1 MVKFVKSKE
10 LFEKAQENIP
20 GGVNSPVR
28 AYKSVDMTP
37 PFISKGEGAYI
48 YDEDGNKY
56 IDYVSSYGPLI
67 LGHVH
72 PAVKNALAKCL
83 GNGTSFGAPTE
94 LENEIAQLIVD
105 AVPSIDMVR
114 MVNSGTEAT
123 MSALRLARAYTGRK
137 KIIKFE
143 GCYHGHADLLLIKAG
158 SGALTHGV
166 PTSPGVPKE
175 ITDNTLIAPYNDAE
189 ALENLIKNEGAE
201 NIAAVIIEPV
211 AGNMGCIPPLEG
223 YLEKVRKITAENEI
237 LLIFDEV
244 MCGFRVDYGC
254 AQKRYDI
261 NPDITCLGK
270 IIGGGL
276 PVGAY
281 GGKKEIMEMVSP
293 VGPVYQAGT
302 LSGNPMAV
310 TAGIT
315 TLKELQKEGVYEELE
330 DKTQRLVNGIKD
342 AAQKA
347 GVKICVNKVGAM
359 FSFFFTD
366 KKVIDFETASFAD
379 IDMFKVFFKEMLYNG
394 VYFAPSPFEAAFMSL
409 AHSDE
414 DIEKT
419 IEIFYKVLRKISLS
433 S

>member
-1 MVKFVKSKE
+1 VDFVKSQE
-10 LFEKAQENIP
+10 LFEKAKKNIP

-28 AYKSVDMTP
+28 AYKSVNMTP
-37 PFISKGEGAYI
+37 LFISKGEGAYI
-48 YDEDGNKY
+48 FDEDGNKY

-72 PAVKNALAKCL
+72 PAVKNALEKCL
-83 GNGTSFGAPTE
+83 QNGTSFGAPTE
-94 LENEIAQLIVD
+94 LENEIAHLIVD
-105 AVPSIDMVR
+105 AVPSIEMVR

-175 ITDNTLIAPYNDAE
+175 ITDNTLIAPYNDAS
-189 ALENLIKNEGAE
+189 ALEELIKNEGAE
-201 NIAAVIIEPV
+201 NIAAVILEPV

-223 YLEKVRKITAENEI
+223 YLEKVRKITSENGI
-237 LLIFDEV
+237 VLIFDEV
-244 MCGFRVDYGC
+244 MSGFRVAYGC
-254 AQKRYDI
+254 AQKRYNI
-261 NPDITCLGK
+261 KPDITCLGK

-281 GGKKEIMEMVSP
+281 GGKKEIMKMVSP
-293 VGPVYQAGT
+293 IGPVYQAGT
-302 LSGNPMAV
+302 LSGNPMAM

-342 AAQKA
+342 AAEKA
-347 GVKICVNKVGAM
+347 DVKICLNSVGAM

-366 KKVIDFETASFAD
+366 KEVIDFKTASSAD
-379 IDMFKVFFKEMLYNG
+379 INIFKAFFKKMLCNG
-394 VYFAPSPFEAAFMSL
+394 IYFAPSPFETAFMSL
-409 AHSDE
+409 AHSNE
-414 DIEKT
+414 DVEKT
-419 IEIFYKVLRKISLS
+419 IEIFHKVLKEIIKA
-433 S
+433 